1 MFIRGLGWSDYAGE
15 TMMITIIA
23 MMVIR
28 MDIVVT
34 MVMITLR

>member
-28 MDIVVT
+28 MNIVM
-34 MVMITLR
+34 MVVIITLR